1 MAKSQPI
8 KKTSEIELIKNYFL
22 GKSKWR
28 DYTLFVLGINT
39 SLRISDLLSLK
50 WHDVYNFDS
59 KTFKKHLTITEKKT
73 QKKNSIALNNHA
85 LGALKTYSLHL
96 PDLFLPEYYI
106 FLNRSNKNVPI
117 KRNRAYNIMRQA
129 AKETGIEGVIC
140 CHSLRKT
147 FGYHAWKRGVPS
159 AIIMEIYNHSS
170 MEVTKRYLS
179 IDQDDKDD
187 VFKNLLL

>member
-8 KKTSEIELIKNYFL
+8 KKISEIELIKDYFL
-22 GKSKWR
+22 GRNKWR

-59 KTFKKHLTITEKKT
+59 KAFRKHLVITEKKT
-73 QKKNSIALNNHA
+73 KKTNIIALNNHA
-85 LGALKTYSLHL
+85 LEALKIYSLHL
-96 PDLFLPEYYI
+96 PELFLPEYYI
-106 FLNRSNKNVPI
+106 FLNRSHENVPI
-117 KRNRAYNIMRQA
+117 KRNRAYTIMRQA
-129 AKETGIEGVIC
+129 AKANGIDGVIC

-147 FGYHAWKRGVPS
+147 FGYHAWKMGVPS

-170 MEVTKRYLS
+170 IEVTKRYLS

>member
-22 GKSKWR
+22 GKGKWR

-59 KTFKKHLTITEKKT
+59 KMFKKHLVITEKKT
-73 QKKNSIALNNHA
+73 QKKNIIALNNHA
-85 LGALKTYSLHL
+85 LDALETYSLHL
-96 PDLFLPEYYI
+96 SNLFLPEYYI
-106 FLNRSNKNVPI
+106 FLNGSNKNVPI

-129 AKETGIEGVIC
+129 AKENGIEGVIC

-147 FGYHAWKRGVPS
+147 FGYHAWKKGVPS

>member
-22 GKSKWR
+22 RRNKWR

-50 WHDVYNFDS
+50 WNDVYNFDS
-59 KTFKKHLTITEKKT
+59 RVFRKHLVIIEKKT
-73 QKKNSIALNNHA
+73 QKKNIIALNSHA
-85 LGALKTYSLHL
+85 LDALKVYSSHL
-96 PDLFLPEYYI
+96 SDLFLPEYYI
-106 FLNRSNKNVPI
+106 FLNGSHKNVPI
-117 KRNRAYNIMRQA
+117 KRNRAYNIIRQA
-129 AKETGIEGVIC
+129 AKDNGIEGVIC

-147 FGYHAWKRGVPS
+147 FGYHAWKMGVPS

-170 MEVTKRYLS
+170 IEVTKRYLS